1 MLGAGL
7 PASLT
12 AWQIAGLVHDTL
24 VKTPTE
30 VGTVS
35 EDHVLPALTVPMMTG
50 LPKMPKPTAV
60 QSDVVMQEML
70 FSPATSEGV
79 VCGFQAWPALT
90 DAKTESMPTPKQ
102 SAVDG
107 QDTERMSLVPEGGD
121 CAAHATPPD
130 EVFMIVELA
139 PTLPVLP
146 TATQS
151 SIEEQEIPVSSTALL
166 GAV

>member
-24 VKTPTE
+24 VKMPTE

-70 FSPATSEGV
+70 FSPATSEGI
-79 VCGFQAWPALT
+79 VCGLQAWPALNE
-90 DAKTESMPTPKQ
+90 ARTESSPTAKQ

-107 QDTERMSLVPEGGD
+107 HD
-121 CAAHATPPD
+121 
-130 EVFMIVELA
+130 VELKR
-139 PTLPVLP
+139 LV
-146 TATQS
+146 
-151 SIEEQEIPVSSTALL
+151 
-166 GAV
+166 